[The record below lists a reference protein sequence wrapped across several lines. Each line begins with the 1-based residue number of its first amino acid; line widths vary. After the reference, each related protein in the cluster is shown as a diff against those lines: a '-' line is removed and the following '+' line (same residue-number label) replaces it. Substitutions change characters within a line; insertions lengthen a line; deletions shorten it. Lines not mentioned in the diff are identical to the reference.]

1 MAKSDRDQQAGQIF
15 GSRQH
20 ELKLGKSFQEDN
32 SCGFHTIRY
41 DFKPASVDYSREAAL
56 DVGESN
62 EVNITFPNAENK
74 GSTVF
79 GGSKKPYQK
88 ECVLIFDHRT
98 GEFTLERL
106 SCNIQVKR
114 LRQEGT
120 SKAQKPPKGQQASGS
135 KSSPNPRSSS
145 QASSK
150 SSPNPRSSSQAS
162 GSKSSPNPRSNS
174 QGNKKKDTP
183 LNSPAQQAE
192 RRVER
197 SPAPQPSPLA
207 ASEPSPAPPS
217 VPSVIDKEADSSDGY
232 MSASDSD
239 DDSSSSSGSSSSD
252 NDEDDD
258 DSDRDAG
265 ARRIEQA
272 TERVSSKLSPA
283 QPSPVSRLLNVS
295 PLLTL
300 SEDLQLSESGS
311 DSDSD

>member
-1 MAKSDRDQQAGQIF
+1 MATKGDRDQPAGQMF
-15 GSRQH
+15 GSRKH

-41 DFKPASVDYSREAAL
+41 DFKPASVDHSREAAL

-62 EVNITFPNAENK
+62 EVNITFPNVENK

-114 LRQEGT
+114 QRQEGT
-120 SKAQKPPKGQQASGS
+120 SKAQMAPRTQQTS
-135 KSSPNPRSSS
+135 
-145 QASSK
+145 
-150 SSPNPRSSSQAS
+150 
-162 GSKSSPNPRSNS
+162 SKSSPNPRSNS
-174 QGNKKKDTP
+174 QVNKKKDTP
-183 LNSPAQQAE
+183 IHSPASE
-192 RRVER
+192 RKVER

-207 ASEPSPAPPS
+207 ISEPSPAAPAS
-217 VPSVIDKEADSSDGY
+217 VPSINDKDADSSDSY

-239 DDSSSSSGSSSSD
+239 DDSGSSSSGSSSSD
-252 NDEDDD
+252 NDDDD
-258 DSDRDAG
+258 GDRDTETK
-265 ARRIEQA
+265 R
-272 TERVSSKLSPA
+272 TERTIVSSKFSPS
-283 QPSPVSRLLNVS
+283 QPSPASRLMNVS
-295 PLLTL
+295 PQILTL
-300 SEDLQLSESGS
+300 SQDLQLSESGS